1 MTDRQTDRHM
11 DKIAISILCVRTPV
25 LMHVKKSFFRNMPR
39 AKFWKCKKDWSTCH
53 KLPADIN
60 HTVNL
65 AVNTDKSHLLMSDDG
80 LDKLVLRDLSWSSL
94 SQVLFL
100 SPAINR
106 SSSSSSHH
114 HRFMENSCLHDL
126 MPFWMVLCMLP
137 RWSEA
142 KTAQTEV
149 EFYGA
154 KSSLSRSTFSVVQY
168 NTLIYILP

>member
-80 LDKLVLRDLSWSSL
+80 LDKLVRNPRPFLEQFKPGALPEPGNKQIIIIIITSS
-94 SQVLFL
+94 SFHGEQL
-100 SPAINR
+100 SPWPDAILNGPVHVATLKWSKDCTDR
-106 SSSSSSHH
+106 G
-114 HRFMENSCLHDL
+114 R
-126 MPFWMVLCMLP
+126 VLRC
-137 RWSEA
+137 EI
-142 KTAQTEV
+142 
-149 EFYGA
+149 
-154 KSSLSRSTFSVVQY
+154 KSV
-168 NTLIYILP
+168 